1 MQTILMKGARKVE
14 SKVNLY
20 ELISATGKCMKKL
33 GYSESTISE
42 YKKIWKMLSV
52 YANEK
57 NIKEYTTE
65 LSSEYIESKFS
76 DTGDFPG
83 TDTQRRYRASLNKL
97 DEYFHYGF
105 ITSKRLDRRKTYS
118 FPKEFENQVFLYIK
132 KRRESGLSESRI
144 QSIMIYLE
152 RFTNHMR
159 DIGLRSLKE
168 LRLPQ
173 VNSHIEYVTQ
183 FTASTITNTM
193 SCLRGFFQYLYKTG
207 DTAKDFSVYLP
218 QLRHTVE
225 DPIPSA
231 FSKEEVEKVLNCVDR
246 SNDKGKRDYA
256 MLMLAAKLGLR
267 SSDICGMEMSNL
279 KWTENRIEIK
289 QQKTGSQ
296 LILPLLNDVGNA
308 IIDYLKVRPQA
319 PLTDSPNVF
328 LRVASPYV
336 RLENKSLYT
345 ITEKYMQRSGIHIP
359 PQKKHGPHS
368 LRHSLS
374 SILLEKRV
382 PLPVISGILAH
393 KSSDTTKVYLRIDIL
408 QLREC
413 PLEVPSVSKR
423 EGGNNQY
430 YDTGF

>member
-1 MQTILMKGARKVE
+1 MEAKV
-14 SKVNLY
+14 KLN
-20 ELISATGKCMKKL
+20 ELISATEGCMKKQ
-33 GYSESTISE
+33 GYSASTISE
-42 YKKIWKMLSV
+42 YKKIWRMFWV
-52 YANEK
+52 YANDKKIEG
-57 NIKEYTTE
+57 YTTE
-65 LSSEYIESKFS
+65 LSCAFIKSKFGG
-76 DTGDFPG
+76 TEDFPG
-83 TDTQRRYRASLNKL
+83 TETQRRYRASLNKL

-105 ITSKRLDRRKTYS
+105 ITSKRRDSRKTYS
-118 FPKEFENQVFLYIK
+118 FPKEFEDQVFLYLT

-152 RFTNHMR
+152 RFTNHMS
-159 DIGLRSLKE
+159 DNGLRSLKE
-168 LRLPQ
+168 LTIPL
-173 VNSHIEYVTQ
+173 VNSHIEYTTQ

-207 DTAKDFSVYLP
+207 VTAKDFSVYLP

-267 SSDICGMEMSNL
+267 SSEICSMEMSNI

-289 QQKTGSQ
+289 QQKTGNQ

-308 IIDYLKVRPQA
+308 IIDYLKVRPQK
-319 PLTDSPNVF
+319 PETDSPNVF
-328 LRVASPYV
+328 LRVASPYQ
-336 RLENKSLYT
+336 RLENNSLYT

-374 SILLEKRV
+374 SMLLEKRV

-413 PLEVPSVSKR
+413 PLEVPAISNR
-423 EGGNNQY
+423 EGV
-430 YDTGF
+430 